1 MRKDEAQK
9 IVNRSKDNP
18 VWFIQNVLGVEYLTP
33 QQIELCHSVRD
44 NRRTASP
51 AGHAV
56 GKTFLAAQLVLWFLF
71 TNESSKILT
80 SAPTWFQ
87 VENLLWREIRKAH
100 QQSVYALG
108 GEVIQTQINLSE
120 DWFAVG
126 LSTNDAIRFQGI
138 HAPRVMVIFDE
149 ATGIA
154 PDFWEAAEG
163 VAVGDS
169 DRFLA
174 IGNPTDPSSRF
185 KTVCDS
191 PLWNA
196 IRLSAESHPNVLEN
210 KQIVPGAVTKQWVDE
225 RLVEYGG
232 RDTSL
237 YRARV
242 RGLFPELGDDM
253 LISLADVERAQNRW
267 HQPQGIPVAV
277 GCDVARFGADETVF
291 IDLYADGTVAM
302 PQTFHGKDTMQTAGR
317 LKASNALKKGVDDA
331 GVGGGVTDRLKE
343 QKVEILAY
351 NGGEAAI
358 DSDRFLNRR
367 AESWWLI
374 REKLRSDAI
383 NLPPDNKLAADLTN
397 IKYKFSSRGQIQ
409 LESKDDLKK
418 RINRSP
424 DRGDALAIALAAQI
438 YQPKKP
444 ARFYSM

>member
-33 QQIELCHSVRD
+33 PQIELCHSVRD

-56 GKTFLAAQLVLWFLF
+56 GKTFIAAQLVLWFLF
-71 TNESSKILT
+71 TNEGSKILT
-80 SAPTWFQ
+80 SAPTWHQ
-87 VENLLWREIRKAH
+87 VEHLLWREIRKAH
-100 QQSVYALG
+100 KKSLYSLG
-108 GEVIQTQINLSE
+108 GEVIQTQINLAE

-126 LSTNDAIRFQGI
+126 LSTNDSIRFQGL
-138 HAPRVMVIFDE
+138 HAPRLMVIFDE
-149 ATGIA
+149 ATGISG
-154 PDFWEAAEG
+154 DFWEAAEG
-163 VAVGDS
+163 VAVGDN

-185 KTVCDS
+185 KSVCDS
-191 PLWNA
+191 PLWNV
-196 IRLSAESHPNVLEN
+196 IRLSAEDHPNVIEN
-210 KQIVPGAVTKQWVDE
+210 KQIVPGAVSKSWIDE
-225 RLVEYGG
+225 RLGEYGG
-232 RDTSL
+232 RDTAL

-242 RGLFPELGDDM
+242 RGLFPEQGDDM

-267 HQPQGIPVAV
+267 NQPQGIPVAV

-291 IDLYADGTVAM
+291 IDLFASGTVGM
-302 PQTFHGKDTMQTAGR
+302 PQTFHGKDTMETAGR
-317 LKASNALKKGVDDA
+317 LKMSGASKKGVDDA

-351 NGGEAAI
+351 NGGESAI

-374 REKLRSDAI
+374 REKLRADAI
-383 NLPPDNKLAADLTN
+383 DLPPDNKLAADLTN
-397 IKYKFSSRGQIQ
+397 IKYKFTSRGQIQ

-424 DRGDALAIALAAQI
+424 DRGDALAIVLAAQI